1 MFVRIV
7 RFATFTYFL
16 VPFFPEKCVDR
27 FVNCLATVGNDIFK
41 PIHLPNIPRNNF
53 GNFQ

>member
-16 VPFFPEKCVDR
+16 VPFFTEKGIYH
-27 FVNCLATVGNDIFK
+27 FVYCFATVGNDIFK

-53 GNFQ
+53 DNFQ